1 MTPRPANS
9 RPPAPMWSPWWT
21 VVAFG
26 MVSLAADVVY
36 EGMRAV
42 AGSLLGSLGCGCPK
56 LRALPLTSSFAGWSA
71 RHDPAMA
78 VKLNQMLAKL
88 LSWIVLHARSDTA
101 NEIEIL
107 VLRHQLAVL
116 RRRTPRPRIS

>member
-42 AGSLLGSLGCGCPK
+42 ACGVPEDGP
-56 LRALPLTSSFAGWSA
+56 RSLTSGAEAERFAASSHQDPRCGPDDLPVQEVDADTGVVNVRPVAGIGRHRPARQHPSA
-71 RHDPAMA
+71 CWA
-78 VKLNQMLAKL
+78 
-88 LSWIVLHARSDTA
+88 
-101 NEIEIL
+101 
-107 VLRHQLAVL
+107 
-116 RRRTPRPRIS
+116 